1 MNLKA
6 TILEEHSKKQCD
18 AIVEWVG
25 NDQKRFNE
33 LFYLFLNSEY
43 RITQRAAWPLSY
55 CVIKHPGLI
64 KNNYAELIANLKKPR
79 LHDSIKRNAVRLLQ
93 AVTIPEKYEGD
104 IMDIC
109 FQYLQSPKEAVAV
122 KAFSI
127 TVLGNLANKYPEIIP
142 EIKLLIEEQL
152 PAQTAAFKSRAKAF
166 FKMFGLK

>member
-18 AIVEWVG
+18 AIVAWVG

-33 LFYLFLNSEY
+33 LFQLFLNSEY

-64 KNNYAELIANLKKPR
+64 KNNYAELIANLKKQQ
-79 LHDSIKRNAVRLLQ
+79 LHDSIKRNTVRLLQ
-93 AVTIPEKYEGD
+93 AVAIPEKYEGD

-152 PAQTAAFKSRAKAF
+152 PTQTAAFKSRAKAF
-166 FKMFGLK
+166 MKKFE